1 MDNRLIFLYF
11 VEIAQTFIERALSA
25 SAPAREYV
33 DGEVL
38 VTVRC
43 GVTEWEDQSVRID
56 WTCNTQDVD
65 SGRQIPRKSRAW
77 SPITLRKKAES
88 VPFCFQENRRNREL
102 HETVPQTN
110 TGGMVE

>member
-11 VEIAQTFIERALSA
+11 VKIAQTCIERALSA
-25 SAPAREYV
+25 SALAREYV
-33 DGEVL
+33 DEEVL
-38 VTVRC
+38 VPVRC

-56 WTCNTQDVD
+56 WTWNLQDVD
-65 SGRQIPRKSRAW
+65 CGRQIPRESRVRT
-77 SPITLRKKAES
+77 PITLRKKAES
-88 VPFCFQENRRNREL
+88 VPFCFQENRRNREI